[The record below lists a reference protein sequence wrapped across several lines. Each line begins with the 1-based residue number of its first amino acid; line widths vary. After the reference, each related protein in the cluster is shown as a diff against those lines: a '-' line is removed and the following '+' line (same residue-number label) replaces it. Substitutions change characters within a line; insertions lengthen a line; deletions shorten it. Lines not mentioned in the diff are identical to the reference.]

1 MLVCIFYGQCTC
13 QYITVTVCIYITVG
27 FNVLF
32 IEAAAA
38 TTRGIC
44 DHIYTWTR
52 WSITRFTLYNVYVWT
67 GDVFLREIIDAPWHP
82 PQLVL
87 RTAPWQYLWQ
97 PRMHFTATALLL
109 VRGPNTREPSCFEFI
124 GVAAVDEERSLNF
137 CCCSKIKY
145 GSLK

>member
-1 MLVCIFYGQCTC
+1 MTYLA
-13 QYITVTVCIYITVG
+13 
-27 FNVLF
+27 LW
-32 IEAAAA
+32 AAVVVSSSSSPV
-38 TTRGIC
+38 
-44 DHIYTWTR
+44 
-52 WSITRFTLYNVYVWT
+52 SITTSCDSCCMCEPVMFFYMKLLTP
-67 GDVFLREIIDAPWHP
+67 PWHP

-97 PRMHFTATALLL
+97 PRMHCTVTALWL
-109 VRGPNTREPSCFEFI
+109 VKGPNTREPSCFEFI